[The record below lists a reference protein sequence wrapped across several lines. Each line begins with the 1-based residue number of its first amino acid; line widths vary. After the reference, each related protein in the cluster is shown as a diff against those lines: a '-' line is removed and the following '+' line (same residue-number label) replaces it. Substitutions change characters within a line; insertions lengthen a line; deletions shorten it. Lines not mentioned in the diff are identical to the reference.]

1 METGEIT
8 RQAKQSLTIFKKTTS
23 WMSVQRESI
32 KRILWKEVADKERVF
47 KENKKAEKEK
57 SRICRKVSH

>member
-8 RQAKQSLTIFKKTTS
+8 RLAKECLTIFLKTTS
-23 WMSVQRESI
+23 WMSVLWESI